1 MAPAAPTSTGASGAC
16 AATRHT
22 RGGTSSDPAGPG
34 VVSDPASRVAKPDN
48 AHRWTDHVEPV
59 RRRPHHPDARV
70 VTCTG
75 RPASHDEPDGPG
87 HRRVAHHRPP
97 RDVPVALL
105 VEDVG
110 FVLAVVVVFE
120 IKVSEGRIRVSIQ
133 RLRLGPGASQSAH
146 IPCRPRSS
154 AAVICPHFAHIN
166 ERGSVRIVRTEPLTC
181 IFLVAGAGFEPA
193 TSGL

>member
-1 MAPAAPTSTGASGAC
+1 MATIGA
-16 AATRHT
+16 
-22 RGGTSSDPAGPG
+22 
-34 VVSDPASRVAKPDN
+34 VSVPSPPLLVAEQVN
-48 AHRWTDHVEPV
+48 VEPV

-97 RDVPVALL
+97 RDVSVALL

-133 RLRLGPGASQSAH
+133 RLRLDPSGES
-146 IPCRPRSS
+146 IRSYPLPS
-154 AAVICPHFAHIN
+154 TL
-166 ERGSVRIVRTEPLTC
+166 VR
-181 IFLVAGAGFEPA
+181 
-193 TSGL
+193 